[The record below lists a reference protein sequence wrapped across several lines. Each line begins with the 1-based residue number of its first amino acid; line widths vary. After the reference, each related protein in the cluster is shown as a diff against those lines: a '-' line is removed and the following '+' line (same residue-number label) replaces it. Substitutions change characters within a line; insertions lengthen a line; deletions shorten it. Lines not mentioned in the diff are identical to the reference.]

1 MNTGILNVIIAALEG
16 IANVANAVKEY
27 ESDKETTWK
36 QAPARNE
43 DDLSITYTSGWKEKR
58 DNLF

>member
-27 ESDKETTWK
+27 ESDKETTWE
-36 QAPARNE
+36 QAPARRE
-43 DDLSITYTSGWKEKR
+43 DDLSITYTSSMKEG
-58 DNLF
+58 L

>member
-16 IANVANAVKEY
+16 IANVANAVNEY

-36 QAPARNE
+36 QAPARHE
-43 DDLSITYTSGWKEKR
+43 DDLSITYTSSLKGGYDK
-58 DNLF
+58 LL